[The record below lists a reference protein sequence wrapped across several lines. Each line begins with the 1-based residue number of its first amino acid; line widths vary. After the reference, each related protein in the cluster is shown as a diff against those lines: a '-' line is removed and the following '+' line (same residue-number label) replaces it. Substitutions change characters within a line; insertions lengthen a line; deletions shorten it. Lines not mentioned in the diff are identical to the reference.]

1 MDSFESS
8 SPALMILLNI
18 GESSRSSEDSDVA
31 LVVLK
36 GIVDDV
42 GGLKFD
48 SAESGFLNLL
58 VATLIKIY

>member
-1 MDSFESS
+1 
-8 SPALMILLNI
+8 MILLNI